1 MACYVNIVSKVI
13 LLIFLVILSFADL
26 SQEENELGLF
36 LRFQAEH
43 DKTKAGSMMDATS
56 RALCCSAKQ
65 R

>member
-1 MACYVNIVSKVI
+1 MSYCCGNNPVFASCD
-13 LLIFLVILSFADL
+13 LLTSDL

-56 RALCCSAKQ
+56 KALCCSAKQ